1 MNNPIISS
9 LTTPIPTITNQ
20 QRPIIMKQI
29 MKRKRIITNEKV
41 DIIRKE
47 KRTPIKVENSTTRV
61 YLSSLLLVKGLPE
74 GSWILKVNGFH
85 QQRRIWQGFSAKRA
99 QIHAL
104 LSVFHQRGL
113 PPELSIFYDEP
124 PPELY
129 IFCSSCF
136 LLPESGDGTSIFQN
150 DVFPF
155 TKSDDTSASQIR

>member
-1 MNNPIISS
+1 MDNPIISS

-85 QQRRIWQGFSAKRA
+85 Q
-99 QIHAL
+99 
-104 LSVFHQRGL
+104 
-113 PPELSIFYDEP
+113 
-124 PPELY
+124 
-129 IFCSSCF
+129 
-136 LLPESGDGTSIFQN
+136 
-150 DVFPF
+150 
-155 TKSDDTSASQIR
+155 